1 MSTFHHRYTDNQHP
15 FNPSKPEHK
24 EQISKSKTQSMNA
37 AELQQ
42 ELFQVIK
49 ANIPDHLSTT
59 EEIAKV
65 LDVSVDSVYRR
76 IRGEKTI
83 SFDELHVLCS
93 HYKISLD
100 QLMQIQS
107 GSFLFQ
113 GNIQNDKN
121 FRYEAWLTSMLNN
134 LNYYN
139 SFGEKEFYFLC
150 KDIHVFHHFIFRE
163 IAAFK
168 YFFWTRTMFNSPS
181 LANARFNFN
190 YYSDEMWDL
199 DRKIITAYNQLPSV
213 EIWNV
218 ESINIAI
225 RQIEFYRDGHI
236 FETDKDAL
244 RLYEVWE
251 KLLDHIERQ
260 AERGYKFA
268 HGDAEMKPTADYRV
282 YFNEVLLLDNSMLIT
297 LNGAK
302 IGVIVHTTTNY
313 MQTRDLAFTENLY
326 HHIQSLMG
334 SSTLISNVSE
344 KERSKFFR
352 TLREKISRRKD
363 ALKVST

>member
-1 MSTFHHRYTDNQHP
+1 
-15 FNPSKPEHK
+15 
-24 EQISKSKTQSMNA
+24 MNA

-49 ANIPDHLSTT
+49 GNIPDHLSTT

-76 IRGEKTI
+76 MRGEKTI
-83 SFDELHVLCS
+83 SLDELHLLCS

-100 QLMQIQS
+100 QLMRIET

-113 GNIQNDKN
+113 GNIQDEKT
-121 FRYEAWLTSMLNN
+121 FRYEAYLGSILKNQAYFNT
-134 LNYYN
+134 
-139 SFGEKEFYFLC
+139 FKEREFYWLG
-150 KDIHVFHHFIFRE
+150 KDIPIFHHFLFRE

-168 YFFWTRTMFNSPS
+168 YFFWTKTLYNSPS
-181 LANARFNFN
+181 LANASFSFN
-190 YYSDEMWDL
+190 YYTDEMWETST
-199 DRKIITAYNQLPSV
+199 KIIADYNQLPTV

-218 ESINIAI
+218 ENINIAI

-236 FETDKDAL
+236 FEKESDAL
-244 RLYEVWE
+244 KLYEAWE
-251 KLLDHIERQ
+251 KVIDHIERQ

-268 HGDAEMKPTADYRV
+268 YGDPEMKATTDYKV
-282 YFNEVLLLDNSMLIT
+282 YFNEVILGNNSMLLI
-297 LNGAK
+297 LNDVKLA
-302 IGVIVHTTTNY
+302 IIVHTTNNY
-313 MQTRDLAFTENLY
+313 MMTRDLNFTENLY
-326 HHIQSLMG
+326 QHLQSIMRR
-334 SSTLISNVSE
+334 STLISTVSE

-352 TLREKISRRKD
+352 TLRERIARRKD